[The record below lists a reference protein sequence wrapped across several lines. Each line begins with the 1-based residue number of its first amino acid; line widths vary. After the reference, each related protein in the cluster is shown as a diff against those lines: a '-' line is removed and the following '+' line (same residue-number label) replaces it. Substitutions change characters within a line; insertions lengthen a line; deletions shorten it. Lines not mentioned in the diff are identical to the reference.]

1 LSFRIVRFAIRR
13 PRGDMAP
20 CMPQPAQ
27 VKNLCISHVVFM
39 QALKEL
45 EAKQKIFVRAHTHD
59 EVHTY
64 ACQARRLHGL
74 LSSLFARCHSRRSN
88 MCFFVCVSLIVCVRV
103 RVCVHLCVGNVL
115 APGRPP
121 TRFARSFPSTGTP
134 LSTTTYGAD
143 LTARHLRAYSVR
155 AFVRKRVR
163 AKSIARG
170 LW

>member
-1 LSFRIVRFAIRR
+1 
-13 PRGDMAP
+13 MAP

-45 EAKQKIFVRAHTHD
+45 EAQQKIFVRAHTHD

-88 MCFFVCVSLIVCVRV
+88 MCFFVCVSLIVCVC
-103 RVCVHLCVGNVL
+103 VCVCVC
-115 APGRPP
+115 PP
-121 TRFARSFPSTGTP
+121 
-134 LSTTTYGAD
+134 
-143 LTARHLRAYSVR
+143 VR
-155 AFVRKRVR
+155 R
-163 AKSIARG
+163 
-170 LW
+170 